1 MTIQRDFYIF
11 NPVEIQRRDNT
22 LKIVPLL
29 EDGTF
34 DKAKYIPV
42 ETIGNLYVFGAMN
55 LNTALI
61 NFLGKSGVALHFFD
75 YYEHYT
81 GSLMPK
87 EYLLAGKVLMN
98 QTKSFNSKKRRIVL
112 AQKVIEAACYNMLKN
127 IKYYKNRSK
136 EDLEEYDVT
145 ISTMMY
151 NISSSESI
159 PELMG
164 IEGNIRKLYYKAFD
178 IIIND
183 FQMQGRSKQ
192 PPSNEINALISF
204 GNSLCYSACLSE
216 IYHTQLNPTISF
228 LHEPGYR
235 RFSLALDISE
245 IFKPILVDRLIFKL
259 LNKNIITKSDFVK
272 ELNGVTLKEGARKK
286 FVQSWDEKLNET
298 LKHRKLN
305 KHVSY
310 RLLIRLELYKL
321 LKDIMKIEE
330 YKALKM
336 WW

>member
-1 MTIQRDFYIF
+1 MTISRDFYIF
-11 NPVEIQRRDNT
+11 NPVELQRRENT
-22 LKIVPLL
+22 LKIIPLL
-29 EDGTF
+29 DDGTLGKPKF
-34 DKAKYIPV
+34 IPI

-55 LNTALI
+55 LNSALI
-61 NFLGKSGVALHFFD
+61 NFLGKSGIALHFFD

-81 GSLMPK
+81 GSFMPK

-98 QTKSFNSKKRRIVL
+98 QTKTFNSKKRRIVL

-127 IKYYKNRSK
+127 IKYYKNRGK
-136 EDLEEYDVT
+136 DELEEYDVT

-151 NISSSESI
+151 NISTTESI

-164 IEGNIRKLYYKAFD
+164 IEGNIRKVYYKAFD
-178 IIIND
+178 IIVND
-183 FQMQGRSKQ
+183 YEMQGRSKQ
-192 PPSNEINALISF
+192 PPTNELNALISF

-259 LNKNIITKSDFVK
+259 LNKNIITKNDFVK
-272 ELNGVTLKEGARKK
+272 ELNGVTLKDSARKN
-286 FVQSWDEKLNET
+286 FVKYWDEKLNDT
-298 LKHRKLN
+298 IKHRKLN
-305 KHVSY
+305 KNVSY
-310 RLLIRLELYKL
+310 RMLIRLELYKL

-330 YKALKM
+330 YKSLKM

>member
-1 MTIQRDFYIF
+1 MTISRDFYIF
-11 NPVEIQRRDNT
+11 NPVELQRRENT
-22 LKIVPLL
+22 LKVIPLL
-29 EDGTF
+29 DDGTF
-34 DKAKYIPV
+34 DKPKFIPI

-61 NFLGKSGVALHFFD
+61 NFLGKSRVALHFFD

-98 QTKSFNSKKRRIVL
+98 QTKTFNSKKRRVVL

-127 IKYYKNRSK
+127 IKYYKNRGK
-136 EDLEEYDVT
+136 DELEEYDVT

-151 NISSSESI
+151 NISSTESI

-178 IIIND
+178 IIINYY
-183 FQMQGRSKQ
+183 QMQGRSKQ
-192 PPSNEINALISF
+192 PPKNEINALISF

-235 RFSLALDISE
+235 RFSLSLDISE

-259 LNKNIITKSDFVK
+259 LNKNIITRNDLVQ
-272 ELNGVTLKEGARKK
+272 ELNGVTLKDSARKN
-286 FVQSWDEKLNET
+286 FVKYWDEKLNET
-298 LKHRKLN
+298 IKHRKLN
-305 KHVSY
+305 KYVTY
-310 RLLIRLELYKL
+310 RMLIRLELYKL